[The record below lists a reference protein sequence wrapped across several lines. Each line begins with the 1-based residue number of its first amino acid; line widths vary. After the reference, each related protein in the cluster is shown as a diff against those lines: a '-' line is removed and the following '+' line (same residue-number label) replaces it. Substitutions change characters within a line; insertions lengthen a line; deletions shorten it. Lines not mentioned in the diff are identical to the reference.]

1 MARKY
6 SMDLLDEMVK
16 RQYVEMID
24 GEEVI
29 IKPIPDSDIPGAMDP
44 RLFKSMKKMAFV
56 MRFMPKGLMKFDASP
71 KSIARL
77 RKMFNSVD
85 STPTVEEPIDIK
97 EFSVKA
103 HDGYDIPM
111 KRFTSKHTLEHAPI
125 LYFIHG
131 GGFFGGHTGVITEAM
146 KMIAANTGII
156 IYACD
161 YRLAP
166 ENPYPVG
173 HEDVYSCLEWIYE
186 NAKNEGGDPSNIF
199 VAGDSAGGNL
209 TAYCSN
215 RNINE
220 GTHLVKGQMLLYPT
234 VNMGGVSD
242 PHVDFSL
249 DKVEIY
255 EKQRNVI
262 EPTLTMMGELSGGL
276 SEFLGTKDLMTPYL
290 TPYMDVSPKSP
301 VSFISVGEHDG
312 LVIETLAY
320 ARKLKQAGVET
331 ETFMYRGMGHAYIDQ
346 IGNYPQG
353 EDCAIEMGKFILK
366 HSGRS

>member
-6 SMDLLDEMVK
+6 SMKLLDDMVK
-16 RQYVEMID
+16 RQYVELID
-24 GEEVI
+24 GEEVT

-44 RLFKSMKKMAFV
+44 RLYASMKKTALIMKFIPK
-56 MRFMPKGLMKFDASP
+56 RFMKIDFSP
-71 KSIARL
+71 KSIERL
-77 RKMFNSVD
+77 RKMFNSID

-97 EFSVKA
+97 SFTVKA
-103 HDGYDIPM
+103 NDDYEIPM
-111 KRFTSKHTLEHAPI
+111 KRFTSKHTLENAPV

-131 GGFFGGHTGVITEAM
+131 GGFFAGHTGVIAEAM

-166 ENPYPVG
+166 ENPYPIG
-173 HEDVYSCLEWIYE
+173 HKDVYSCLEWIF
-186 NAKNEGGDPSNIF
+186 KNTQSEGGDPSNIF
-199 VAGDSAGGNL
+199 VGGDSAGGNL
-209 TAYCSN
+209 TAYCAN
-215 RNINE
+215 RNIDE
-220 GTHLVKGQMLLYPT
+220 GTDIVKGQLLLYPT

-242 PHVDFSL
+242 PYVDFSL
-249 DKVEIY
+249 DKVAIY
-255 EKQRNVI
+255 EKQSSVI
-262 EPTLTMMGELSGGL
+262 TPSLTMMGELGGGL
-276 SEFLGTKDLMTPYL
+276 AEILGTSDVMTKYL

-366 HSGRS
+366 HSGRA